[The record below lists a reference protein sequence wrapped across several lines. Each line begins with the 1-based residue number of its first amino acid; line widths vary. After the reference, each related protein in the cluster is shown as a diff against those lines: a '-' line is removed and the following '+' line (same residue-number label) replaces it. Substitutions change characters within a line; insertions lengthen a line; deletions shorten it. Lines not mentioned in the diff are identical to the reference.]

1 MIHKNGKLGKGMMV
15 AALMTA
21 VLATL
26 FGFETCASADKSI
39 AAKGA
44 ASALPADLFVSQ
56 APPNA
61 LAVEEARKT
70 AQEGKAVVIRGRIGG
85 VAKPIADKYAM
96 FLVTDLSLEICKDAC
111 GNPFCQIPQEQL
123 LTKVA
128 TVQVVDS
135 SGRPIKASMEGMN
148 GLKPLAEVV
157 VSGTVGKVQNN
168 VLIVNARNIFVET
181 GKKQ

>member
-1 MIHKNGKLGKGMMV
+1 MIRKHGKLGQGQLV
-15 AALMTA
+15 ATLMTA
-21 VLATL
+21 LLATL
-26 FGFETCASADKSI
+26 FGLGTPASADKS
-39 AAKGA
+39 ASAKAA
-44 ASALPADLFVSQ
+44 ASALPADLFISQ

-70 AQEGKAVVIRGRIGG
+70 AQEGKPIVIRGRIGG

-96 FLVTDLSLEICKDAC
+96 FLVTDLSLEMCKDAC

-128 TVQVVDS
+128 TVQVVDNA
-135 SGRPIKASMEGMN
+135 GRPIKASMEGMN

-157 VSGTVGKVQNN
+157 VRGTVGKLQNN